1 MFKDIFQRVQKYEN
15 VGCNS
20 FEILMRRRYNANEV
34 TTTPIASFTSSDT
47 CHKVFNNGPGKFF

>member
-47 CHKVFNNGPGKFF
+47 CHKSIQQWTR